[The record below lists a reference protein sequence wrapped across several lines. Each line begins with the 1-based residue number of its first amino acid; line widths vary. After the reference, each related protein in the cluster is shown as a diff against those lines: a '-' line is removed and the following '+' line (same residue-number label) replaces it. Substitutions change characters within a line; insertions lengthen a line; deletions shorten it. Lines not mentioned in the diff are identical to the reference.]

1 MHFSVPRAVL
11 GHGCCP
17 GILNGSAFVL
27 DVFLSNAFVLIAE
40 IQSVRVDYLDLYSST
55 SVIISDHAM
64 CGSIIIDSLYCLA
77 ILVYFAINPLG
88 DNGFKYERAYFM
100 KNE

>member
-1 MHFSVPRAVL
+1 MHFSLPRAVL

-27 DVFLSNAFVLIAE
+27 EVFISNAFVLIVE
-40 IQSVRVDYLDLYSST
+40 IQSVRVDYLDLYFILQT

-88 DNGFKYERAYFM
+88 SNGFKI
-100 KNE
+100 